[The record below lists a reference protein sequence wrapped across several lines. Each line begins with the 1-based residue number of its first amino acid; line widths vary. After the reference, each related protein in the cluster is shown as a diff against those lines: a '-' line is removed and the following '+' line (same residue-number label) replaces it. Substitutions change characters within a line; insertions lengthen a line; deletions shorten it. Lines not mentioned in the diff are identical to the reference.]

1 MARRWVTTSKRY
13 ATSARKAEV
22 IHINTDWRGRAK
34 PGPWY
39 GRYYEDWDAAHPKA
53 WIHGQAVPGRFAAG
67 ALWGSSTLPWDA
79 AWFRAQGVKMPKG
92 AHYVVPGRDTI
103 PLSDKLDPTDT
114 GVMRLQFRQIR

>member
-1 MARRWVTTSKRY
+1 MSHHIKGAPQAQERQ
-13 ATSARKAEV
+13 EV

-39 GRYYEDWDAAHPKA
+39 GHYYEDWDTAHPKA
-53 WIHGQAVPGRFAAG
+53 RVRGQAVPGRFYAG
-67 ALWGSSTLPWDA
+67 ALWGSSTL

-103 PLSDKLDPTDT
+103 PRTDKLDPTDT

>member
-1 MARRWVTTSKRY
+1 MSPHVKEVRHM
-13 ATSARKAEV
+13 RKERQEV

-53 WIHGQAVPGRFAAG
+53 WVRGQAVPGRFYAG
-67 ALWGSSTLPWDA
+67 ALWGSSTLAWDT
-79 AWFRAQGVKMPKG
+79 AWFRAQRVKLPKG
-92 AHYVVPGRDTI
+92 SHHVVPGRDKI